1 MHYEGAREERWE
13 RKQQEQ
19 DNDTTRYVHINLY
32 LNTKSDTTYTFV
44 PSRSGAEIATIK
56 SLFLFLLEATPQTLS
71 LEEVLS
77 FPFEMRHTRQLR
89 REENPF
95 LSRKNVRK
103 KFFFFGCSPAC
114 L

>member
-1 MHYEGAREERWE
+1 RAH
-13 RKQQEQ
+13 
-19 DNDTTRYVHINLY
+19 
-32 LNTKSDTTYTFV
+32 F
-44 PSRSGAEIATIK
+44 K

-77 FPFEMRHTRQLR
+77 FPFDMRHTRQLR
-89 REENPF
+89 REENLF
-95 LSRKNVRK
+95 LSRKTLEK